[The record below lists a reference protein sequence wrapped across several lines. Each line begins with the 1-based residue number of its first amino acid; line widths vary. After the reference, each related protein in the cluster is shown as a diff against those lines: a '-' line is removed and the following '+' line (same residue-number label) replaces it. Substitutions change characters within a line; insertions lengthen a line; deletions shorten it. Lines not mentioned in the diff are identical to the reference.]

1 MRESTIPCSPA
12 ASAPG
17 EDIEEAFAPPCS
29 LPADPCRDRAR
40 GPPSLPHELH
50 RAALLLAAL
59 MVLAVPRTSASAAV
73 PAGVWLIDGK
83 AAVQIFDCTGQ
94 LCGRILWLLTPRDP
108 QGRLNRDR
116 NNPDPALRQ
125 RPLCGLTVLWG
136 LRPTGPDRWEGGW
149 FYNPDDGKTYRVSA
163 ELRSADL
170 IVARIYVGIPLFGE
184 TKTLVRVAHGTSEGW
199 C

>member
-1 MRESTIPCSPA
+1 MLS
-12 ASAPG
+12 
-17 EDIEEAFAPPCS
+17 
-29 LPADPCRDRAR
+29 
-40 GPPSLPHELH
+40 
-50 RAALLLAAL
+50 AL
-59 MVLAVPRTSASAAV
+59 MVLAVPGTSTAAAV
-73 PAGVWLIDGK
+73 PAGVWLIDEK
-83 AAVQIFDCTGQ
+83 AAVQIFDCSSQ
-94 LCGRILWLLTPRDP
+94 LCGRILWMLTPRDP
-108 QGRLNRDR
+108 QGQINRDR
-116 NNPDPALRQ
+116 HNPDPALRQ

-136 LRPTGPDRWEGGW
+136 LRPAGPDRWGGGW